1 MKIHELTTANN
12 KNKKRV
18 GRGISAGQGKTAGR
32 GTKGQSARA
41 GNKKRPEMRDII
53 KKLPKLRGYKFNSVQ
68 DKPQVINLSRLGEN
82 FAAKAEVNPEVLV
95 AKKLIRRQG
104 GKTPNVKILGN
115 GEITIALVFKDCT
128 VSTAAREK
136 ITAAGGSIA

>member
-1 MKIHELTTANN
+1 MQIHTLTR
-12 KNKKRV
+12 KNKQKTAKRV
-18 GRGISAGQGKTAGR
+18 GRGGRHGKTSGR

-82 FAAKAEVNPEVLV
+82 FAAKEEVNPEVLV

-104 GKTPNVKILGN
+104 GKTPKVKILGN

>member
-1 MKIHELTTANN
+1 MQIHTLTR
-12 KNKKRV
+12 KNKQQTAKRV
-18 GRGISAGQGKTAGR
+18 GRGGRHGKTSGR

-128 VSTAAREK
+128 VTTDAREK